1 MRVPALAYSTSVTA
15 SWANFPP
22 RVHRRVHAYSVA
34 ATNILSRRKALLDYL
49 QGAVWV
55 LPTFGV
61 AAGLGAGA
69 ILSMIPVKPDSL
81 VDKLMF
87 QGTAGDAR
95 GVLIVVSATMITT
108 IGIVFSLTV
117 LSLQIA
123 SSQFSVRL
131 LRTFLRDVPNQV
143 VLAIFACTFAYS
155 TGGLHTVGQHADGGA
170 FVPKIAVTG
179 SLALAFVSIAALI
192 YFLHHLMH
200 SIQIDTIMNKVRQ
213 RTRGLI
219 DQLFPEPDRPDRPA
233 ETPPDPPATAVPLL
247 APQSGYLQTVDIDD
261 IAGLAAASRHSVL
274 LTTFVGD
281 YVTAGGLLG
290 WYWRRTSTPGHP
302 DSEFAQRCLQHVHV
316 GFERTLQQDVRFG
329 LRQLVDIALRALS
342 PAVND
347 PYTAIQ
353 VVHHLSAVESV
364 LASRALA
371 DDVRRNSAGELLVWL
386 PYPGFAAYLHV
397 GCAQI
402 RRYGTR
408 EPLVL
413 TSLLQLLSAVA
424 QNCVDPS
431 RRAAVQTQIALV
443 VRVAQREFADES
455 DRSLVVGA
463 AARAREV
470 AEHPGTLAPP
480 PSAFGQVAAA
490 TAAAST
496 TAAETNAES
505 AKKHPGAG

>member
-1 MRVPALAYSTSVTA
+1 MS
-15 SWANFPP
+15 
-22 RVHRRVHAYSVA
+22 
-34 ATNILSRRKALLDYL
+34 ATNVLSRRKAILDYL

-55 LPTFGV
+55 LPTMGV
-61 AAGLGAGA
+61 AFGLGAGA
-69 ILSMIPVKPDSL
+69 ILSIIPVKTDSL
-81 VDKLMF
+81 VDNLMF

-95 GVLIVVSATMITT
+95 GVLIVVSATMVTT

-131 LRTFLRDVPNQV
+131 LRTFLRDMPNQV

-155 TGGLHTVGQHADGGA
+155 TGGLHTVGQHVDGEA

-200 SIQIDTIMNKVRQ
+200 SLQIDTIMDKVRH
-213 RTRGLI
+213 RTLGLI
-219 DQLFPEPDRPDRPA
+219 DRMFPDLDTA
-233 ETPPDPPATAVPLL
+233 DATGETPPYPPAEAVPLV
-247 APQSGYLQTVDIDD
+247 APKSGYLQTVDIDD
-261 IAGLAAASRHSVL
+261 IAALAAAGGHSVL
-274 LTTFVGD
+274 LVTFVGD

-290 WYWRRTSTPGHP
+290 WCWRRGTPP
-302 DSEFAQRCLQHVHV
+302 RPPEAEFPQRCLQHAHI

-364 LASRALA
+364 LASRALP
-371 DDVRRNSAGELLVWL
+371 DEVRRDSSGALLVWL
-386 PYPGFAAYLHV
+386 PYPGFAALLHV

-408 EPLVL
+408 EPLVQ
-413 TSLLQLLSAVA
+413 TALLQLLSAVA
-424 QNCVDPS
+424 QNCVDPA

-443 VRVAQREFADES
+443 VRTSQSAFTDEG
-455 DRSLVVGA
+455 DRAIVVNA
-463 AARAREV
+463 AARATEV
-470 AEHPGTLAPP
+470 AERPGTLAPP

-496 TAAETNAES
+496 IS
-505 AKKHPGAG
+505 DPHSHPRRGRRS